1 MWIRSTSEWLPS
13 GCLPLGHH
21 QAWTGPVPGRQ
32 RAGAALP
39 SPTPAAD
46 HPWAQ
51 MVGMTCGRISPA
63 TATRRATGHRGWES
77 GLGWG
82 CYRQATANDVSKRRP
97 NFHHQL
103 PSTMAVPD
111 GGNDKRPE
119 ATLRLPRGYAEA
131 LEPADSQ
138 EIGPQSRP
146 GSLPK
151 APLKPSHRGLGNPPC
166 AGSGYVTEFVT
177 GTTKQL

>member
-13 GCLPLGHH
+13 GCLPLGQA
-21 QAWTGPVPGRQ
+21 QAWTWPQLDRQ

-46 HPWAQ
+46 HHWAQ

-82 CYRQATANDVSKRRP
+82 CYRQATANGVSKRRP

-103 PSTMAVPD
+103 PSTKAVPD
-111 GGNDKRPE
+111 VGNDRGFRVPTRWLPE
-119 ATLRLPRGYAEA
+119 SLRVAFGSVAVKTSYQKPIPRV
-131 LEPADSQ
+131 
-138 EIGPQSRP
+138 
-146 GSLPK
+146 K
-151 APLKPSHRGLGNPPC
+151 
-166 AGSGYVTEFVT
+166 
-177 GTTKQL
+177 

>member
-1 MWIRSTSEWLPS
+1 MCIRSTSEWLPS
-13 GCLPLGHH
+13 GCLPLGQA
-21 QAWTGPVPGRQ
+21 QAWTWPQLGRQ

-46 HPWAQ
+46 HHWAQ

-63 TATRRATGHRGWES
+63 AATRRATGHRGWES

-103 PSTMAVPD
+103 PSTKAVPD
-111 GGNDKRPE
+111 VGNDKAFRGCRNLVLEQSTE
-119 ATLRLPRGYAEA
+119 ATLRLDSGSSQAPRGLPLVAAPE
-131 LEPADSQ
+131 LRPSRQFGCILPSRKRPCISDSCD
-138 EIGPQSRP
+138 G
-146 GSLPK
+146 
-151 APLKPSHRGLGNPPC
+151 
-166 AGSGYVTEFVT
+166 
-177 GTTKQL
+177 